1 MRTTEAKISKS
12 LIKTGIEI
20 KNKNNLKW
28 KKNKNRKLYKK
39 PITKQNL
46 QDTFDFVFNDLE
58 TVDYNNNTRRDYL
71 VNLET
76 EDYNNDSSI
85 TDLVPI
91 KKLETIKEKDDEE
104 DELQIVKTVNYAT
117 ISDGNHDVKFIKKKP
132 SHPRKRLKHLIKDNL
147 IRNQTDKKSNFPQ
160 MLPQKS

>member
-1 MRTTEAKISKS
+1 MVNQKMRTTEAKISKS

-58 TVDYNNNTRRDYL
+58 TVDYNNNTRPCQL
-71 VNLET
+71 
-76 EDYNNDSSI
+76 
-85 TDLVPI
+85 
-91 KKLETIKEKDDEE
+91 
-104 DELQIVKTVNYAT
+104 
-117 ISDGNHDVKFIKKKP
+117 GNC
-132 SHPRKRLKHLIKDNL
+132 RL
-147 IRNQTDKKSNFPQ
+147 
-160 MLPQKS
+160 